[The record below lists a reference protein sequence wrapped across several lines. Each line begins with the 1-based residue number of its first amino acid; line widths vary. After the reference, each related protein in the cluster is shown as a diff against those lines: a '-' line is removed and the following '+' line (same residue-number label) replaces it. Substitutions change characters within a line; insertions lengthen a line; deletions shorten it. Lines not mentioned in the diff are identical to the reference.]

1 LRVIRPA
8 WKRVFDLV
16 ASFLAIVVLSPL
28 ILLISIAIVVD
39 DGFPVFFIQKRVGRD
54 GVVFP
59 CIKFRTMVRNAA
71 NIGTGIWTSENDP
84 RITRVGRKL
93 RSFIDELPQLFNV
106 FAGHMSIVGPRP
118 SLIYQANRY
127 DDYQQ
132 KRLAVKPGITGW
144 AQINGRN
151 NLSWPQKIELDVW
164 YTENVSL
171 PLDLKI
177 IAKTPL
183 TLLKPNVY
191 AGAEPDDP
199 ISRLDGVTNPDN
211 VEDMKHAQT

>member
-1 LRVIRPA
+1 MIRPA

-132 KRLAVKPGITGW
+132 KKASSQAWNHRLGADKW
-144 AQINGRN
+144 
-151 NLSWPQKIELDVW
+151 QKQFVMAPK
-164 YTENVSL
+164 N
-171 PLDLKI
+171 
-177 IAKTPL
+177 
-183 TLLKPNVY
+183 
-191 AGAEPDDP
+191 
-199 ISRLDGVTNPDN
+199 
-211 VEDMKHAQT
+211 